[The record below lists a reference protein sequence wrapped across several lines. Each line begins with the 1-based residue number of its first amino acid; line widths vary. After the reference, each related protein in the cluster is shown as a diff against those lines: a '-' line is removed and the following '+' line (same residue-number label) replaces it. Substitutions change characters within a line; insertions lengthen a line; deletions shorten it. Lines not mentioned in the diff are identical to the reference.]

1 MASKTTLNAKNLQA
15 LGPARLAE
23 LLMELSAGDAAAKRR
38 LRLELAGA
46 QGPGDVAREVRRRL
60 GQVARARGFVDW
72 RRKRAFVDDLDAQRR
87 AIVEKVAPGDPVEA
101 LDLLWRHLA
110 LAGPV
115 HERCDDSD
123 GLVGD
128 LFRGAMAD
136 TGTIATAARPD
147 PEGLAEQAFHA
158 LQDNGYGQYDGLI
171 AALAPALGERG
182 LSHLEARVEALAVE
196 PVEPDEDEAEIVRW
210 GPFGPVTAHEAALRE
225 RQSTVRLALMDIAD
239 ARGDVDGFAAQ
250 QPEEARQVPRIAAA
264 IAQRLLGAGRAGEA
278 LTALEAADTGGG
290 AWVRREWHEARLAAL
305 DALGRGA
312 DAQAARWARFEEALS
327 EEDSRTHL
335 ERLPDFEDIEAE
347 DRALSQAARHPDA
360 LAALSFLVRWPA
372 PERAAA
378 LVLDRADE
386 LDGDVYFV
394 LGPAAEALTERHPLA
409 ATLTL
414 RAMIDFSLE
423 HARSSRYC
431 HAARHLAECAHLAPR
446 VPDWG
451 PVPPHEAYLA
461 GLRSRHGRKAGFWA
475 AVEDAAGR

>member
-1 MASKTTLNAKNLQA
+1 MASKTTLNATNLEA

-72 RRKRAFVDDLDAQRR
+72 RRNRAFVDDLDAQRR

-101 LDLLWRHLA
+101 LDLLWRFLA
-110 LAGPV
+110 LAGSV

-128 LFRGAMAD
+128 LFRAALAELRD
-136 TGTIATAARPD
+136 VAAAARPE
-147 PEGLAEQAFHA
+147 PEGLAGQAFGA
-158 LQDNGYGQYDGLI
+158 LQDNGHGQHDGLI

-182 LSHLEARVEALAVE
+182 LSHLEARVEALAAE
-196 PVEPDEDEAEIVRW
+196 PVEPDDEGVGRS
-210 GPFGPVTAHEAALRE
+210 PFGPVTAHEAALRE
-225 RQSTVRLALMDIAD
+225 RRAVVRLALMDIAD
-239 ARGDVDGFAAQ
+239 ARGDVDGFVAQ
-250 QPEEARQVPRIAAA
+250 QPEEARRVPAIAAE

-278 LTALEAADTGGG
+278 LAALEAADTGGG
-290 AWVRREWHEARLAAL
+290 AWVPREWHEARLGAL
-305 DALGRGA
+305 EALGRGA

-327 EEDSRTHL
+327 EEDLRAHL

-347 DRALSQAARHPDA
+347 ERALDHAARHPDV
-360 LAALSFLVRWPA
+360 LAALSFLLRWPA

-378 LVLDRADE
+378 LVLDRTAE

-394 LGPAAEALTERHPLA
+394 LGPAAEALAERHPLA
-409 ATLTL
+409 ATLAL
-414 RAMIDFSLE
+414 RAMIDFSLD
-423 HARSSRYC
+423 HARSSRYR
-431 HAARHLAECAHLAPR
+431 HAARHLVECAHLAPR
-446 VPDWG
+446 VVDWG
-451 PVPPHEAYLA
+451 AAPPHEAYLA